1 MAFDPIPDPA
11 TFLPAVFNIERQL
24 AQLDQALEAARHTAA
39 SADNAVTA
47 VASGTPRMIS
57 LVITQTAV
65 DAAHAADTFPALVTT
80 VRTVCNQAL
89 GNAQDASVVT
99 TAGIA
104 QGLSLQ
110 GVCVPNGPLP
120 NLANF
125 AETAAALTAQVP
137 VIDDRLVARIFTGVV
152 GPVTALV
159 NGHFEVTGLTVD
171 GFPVDAEVLGGQTV
185 RAINLAI
192 EQGKVLIDQVITDT
206 TGTVPTNTVTLPEV
220 CLYARGA
227 MDIEDR
233 VTTKTAAG
241 AFAAVVNVGTTQTN
255 IGSQAQVGNVWSNA
269 NVFLRSN
276 GVVNGTVKT
285 SQGFSAQN
293 NPPNVTGGVFTNAF
307 IQVPALSLSVTF
319 PTTPSGGSIILE
331 PANAPPAPQ
340 PPPTAIPPGAYAT
353 VHIKSRRTL
362 RVVKGTYTFNE
373 LMLEPES
380 TLEIDSRTGRVIIHV
395 KGGTLF
401 TRGTI
406 KSIVAGRP
414 DFFLSYF
421 GVNDSPSTRR
431 SRGPS
436 SPRPRRSS
444 LASVNPPAQHWGAFF
459 AQNILVRPGNNILF
473 VPYAGLPSLGTF

>member
-57 LVITQTAV
+57 LVITQTAL

-89 GNAQDASVVT
+89 GKAQDASVIT
-99 TAGIA
+99 TAGVA

-171 GFPVDAEVLGGQTV
+171 GFPVDAEVLAGQTV

-206 TGTVPTNTVTLPEV
+206 TGTVPTNTVTLGEV

-255 IGSQAQVGNVWSNA
+255 IGSLAQVGNVWSNA

-307 IQVPALSLSVTF
+307 IQVPALSLAVTF
-319 PTTPSGGSIILE
+319 PTNPGGGSIILE
-331 PANAPPAPQ
+331 PPSPPPAPQ
-340 PPPTAIPPGAYAT
+340 PPPTVIQPGAFKI
-353 VHIKSRRTL
+353 VHVKSRRTL
-362 RVVKGTYTFNE
+362 RVVKGTYTFDE

-421 GVNDSPSTRR
+421 GVNDLSIDTPFPGTIVAQTAKIV
-431 SRGPS
+431 
-436 SPRPRRSS
+436 
-444 LASVNPPAQHWGAFF
+444 LASVNPPAQHSGAFF

-473 VPYAGLPSLGTF
+473 VPYTGSPSLGTF